1 MWLSHPF
8 FVYLY
13 HNKEQEMPDR
23 TIDKDELIRQL
34 MADRDRLFR
43 ENSRLRVAINT
54 DPESVKQDHKEQL
67 EAKDIIINKTEELL
81 EKKDTRIAQLEKQVA
96 YLKRQLYGGKAE
108 RYINPDPDARQLELF
123 EGLPL
128 LPGEKEAA
136 IKAEEEIKVAK
147 EHRIKRMEKEKG
159 APVRKSLPEEL
170 ERKFEHVYPEGYN
183 PEEWDLLD
191 EEKPL
196 YTEVLMKEPT
206 KFYVLRT
213 YRHKAIRKSDRT
225 IVTADCP
232 VKPIAKSYASASL
245 LADLMIDKYVD
256 HIPFYRQQKQFER
269 LGMKIPLP
277 TILGWFQDVSDLLMP
292 LHFRLWELM
301 KGTDY
306 LQCDETTLPIV
317 RNDKHKTVKGYIW
330 LVRDPMSGRQ
340 YFYWDKGSR
349 SGEVVLKLF
358 HGYQGALQTDGYER
372 YELLDEKK
380 GVILLSCWAHA
391 RRKFSEALKNDKGR
405 AESALEQIQLLYEV
419 ERQIKEQE
427 LSFED
432 AVVLRKRLAYP
443 IMVRFEKWLVVEH
456 AKVIKGSP
464 IEKAI
469 LYTYKR
475 FNKLSRY
482 HLDGRYNIDNN
493 GIENAVRPVAIGR
506 KNYLFCQNDDTA
518 ESTAIIYSFMGCCK
532 ASGVDFRSWIIY
544 FLEHVHDYDT
554 DYTMDVAELLP
565 DRLKSAGIL

>member
-1 MWLSHPF
+1 
-8 FVYLY
+8 
-13 HNKEQEMPDR
+13 MPEN

-43 ENSRLRVAINT
+43 ENSRLRTAQNIA
-54 DPESVKQDHKEQL
+54 PEGVQQVHNEQL
-67 EAKDIIINKTEELL
+67 AAKDTLINKKEALL
-81 EKKDTRIAQLEKQVA
+81 QKKDVRIAQLEKQVD

-108 RYINPDPDARQLELF
+108 RYINPDPQARQLELF
-123 EGLPL
+123 ERVDL

-136 IKAEEEIKVAK
+136 AKAEKEIRSEK
-147 EHRIKRMEKEKG
+147 EARAKRMEKAKKI
-159 APVRKSLPEEL
+159 AVRKSLPENL
-170 ERKFEHVYPEGYN
+170 ERKIEHIYPEGYN

-191 EEKPL
+191 EKESL

-213 YRHKAIRKSDRT
+213 YRHKAIRKADHI
-225 IVTADCP
+225 IVTAGCP
-232 VKPIAKSYASASL
+232 IKPIAKSYASSSL
-245 LADLMIDKYVD
+245 LADLMVDKYVD
-256 HIPFYRQQKQFER
+256 HIPFYRQHKQFER
-269 LGMKIPLP
+269 LGIKIPEP
-277 TILGWFQDVSDLLMP
+277 TILGWFQQVSDLLMP

-301 KGTDY
+301 KKTNY
-306 LQCDETTLPIV
+306 LQCDETTLPVV

-358 HGYQGALQTDGYER
+358 CGYQGALQTDGYEP
-372 YELLDEKK
+372 YELLDGKK

-391 RRKFSEALKNDKGR
+391 RRKFSDSIKNDKER
-405 AESALEQIQLLYEV
+405 AEKALEQIQLLYEV
-419 ERQIKEQE
+419 ERQIKDQA

-432 AVVLRKRLAYP
+432 TAKLRTRLAYP
-443 IMVRFEKWLVVEH
+443 ILVRFEKWLVAEH

-469 LYTYKR
+469 MYTYKR

-482 HLDGRYNIDNN
+482 HLDGAYNIDNN
-493 GIENAVRPVAIGR
+493 GIENAVRPVAVGR

-532 ASGVDFRSWIIY
+532 AAGVDFRKWMIY
-544 FLEHVHDYDT
+544 FLDHVHDYDE
-554 DYTMDVAELLP
+554 DYTMDIADLLP
-565 DRLKSAGIL
+565 DKLKMKGLL

>member
-1 MWLSHPF
+1 
-8 FVYLY
+8 
-13 HNKEQEMPDR
+13 MPEN
-23 TIDKDELIRQL
+23 TIDKEELIRQL

-43 ENSRLRVAINT
+43 ENSRLRAAQEVSPKKAHQAY
-54 DPESVKQDHKEQL
+54 DEQL
-67 EAKDIIINKTEELL
+67 AAKNTLINEKEALL
-81 EKKDTRIAQLEKQVA
+81 QKKDVRIAQLEKQVN

-108 RYINPDPDARQLELF
+108 RYINPDPQARQLELF
-123 EGLPL
+123 EGIDI

-136 IKAEEEIKVAK
+136 AQAEQEIRNEK
-147 EHRIKRMEKEKG
+147 EARAKRMEKAKKS
-159 APVRKSLPEEL
+159 AIRKALPEHL
-170 ERKFEHVYPEGYN
+170 ERKIEHLYPEGYN

-191 EEKPL
+191 ANEPL
-196 YTEVLMKEPT
+196 YTEILMKEPT

-213 YRHKAIRKSDRT
+213 YRHKAIRKADHV
-225 IVTADCP
+225 IVTANCP
-232 VKPIAKSYASASL
+232 IKPIAKSYASSSL
-245 LADLMIDKYVD
+245 LADLMVDKYVD
-256 HIPFYRQQKQFER
+256 HIPFYRQHKQFER
-269 LGMKIPLP
+269 LGMKIPES
-277 TILGWFQDVSDLLMP
+277 TILGWFQGVSDLLMP

-301 KGTDY
+301 KKTDY
-306 LQCDETTLPIV
+306 LQCDETILPIV

-358 HGYQGALQTDGYER
+358 CGYQGALQTDGYEP
-372 YELLDEKK
+372 YELLDGKK

-391 RRKFSEALKNDKGR
+391 RRKFSDAIKNDKER
-405 AESALEQIQLLYEV
+405 AEKALEQIQLLYEV
-419 ERQIKEQE
+419 ERQIKDQA

-432 AVVLRKRLAYP
+432 TAKLRTRLAYP
-443 IMVRFEKWLVVEH
+443 ILVRFEKWLVAEH

-469 LYTYKR
+469 MYTYKR

-482 HLDGRYNIDNN
+482 HLDGAYNIDNN
-493 GIENAVRPVAIGR
+493 GIENAVRPVAVGR

-532 ASGVDFRSWIIY
+532 AAGVDFRKWMIY
-544 FLEHVHDYDT
+544 FLDHVHDYDE
-554 DYTMDVAELLP
+554 DYTMDIADLLP
-565 DRLKSAGIL
+565 DKLKMKGLL

>member
-1 MWLSHPF
+1 
-8 FVYLY
+8 
-13 HNKEQEMPDR
+13 MPEN
-23 TIDKDELIRQL
+23 TIDKEELIRQL

-43 ENSRLRVAINT
+43 ENSRLRAAQEVSPKKAHQAY
-54 DPESVKQDHKEQL
+54 DEQL
-67 EAKDIIINKTEELL
+67 AAKNTLINEKEALL
-81 EKKDTRIAQLEKQVA
+81 QKKDVRIAQLEKQVN

-108 RYINPDPDARQLELF
+108 RYINPDPQARQLELF
-123 EGLPL
+123 EGIDI

-136 IKAEEEIKVAK
+136 AQAEQEIRNEK
-147 EHRIKRMEKEKG
+147 EARAKRMEKAKKS
-159 APVRKSLPEEL
+159 AIRKALPEHL
-170 ERKFEHVYPEGYN
+170 ERKIEHLYPEGYN

-191 EEKPL
+191 ANEPL
-196 YTEVLMKEPT
+196 YTEILMKEPT

-213 YRHKAIRKSDRT
+213 YRHKAIRKADHI
-225 IVTADCP
+225 IVTANCP
-232 VKPIAKSYASASL
+232 IKPIAKSYASSSL
-245 LADLMIDKYVD
+245 LADLMVDKYVD
-256 HIPFYRQQKQFER
+256 HIPFYRQHKQFER
-269 LGMKIPLP
+269 LGMKIPES
-277 TILGWFQDVSDLLMP
+277 TILGWFQGVSDLLMP

-301 KGTDY
+301 KKTDY

-358 HGYQGALQTDGYER
+358 SGYQGALQTDGYER
-372 YELLDEKK
+372 YELLDGRK
-380 GVILLSCWAHA
+380 GVMLLACWAHA
-391 RRKFSEALKNDKGR
+391 RRKFSDSIKNDKER
-405 AESALEQIQLLYEV
+405 AESALDQIQLLYEV
-419 ERQIKEQE
+419 ERQIKDQS

-432 AVVLRKRLAYP
+432 AAKLRERLAYP
-443 IMVRFEKWLVVEH
+443 IMVRFEKWLVAEH

-469 LYTYKR
+469 LYTYNR

-493 GIENAVRPVAIGR
+493 GIENAARPVAVGR

-518 ESTAIIYSFMGCCK
+518 ESTAIIYSLMGCCK
-532 ASGVDFRSWIIY
+532 AAEVDFSKWLIY
-544 FLEHVHDYDT
+544 FLDHVHDYDENY
-554 DYTMDVAELLP
+554 DKDIADLLP
-565 DRLKSAGIL
+565 DNLRKAGIL